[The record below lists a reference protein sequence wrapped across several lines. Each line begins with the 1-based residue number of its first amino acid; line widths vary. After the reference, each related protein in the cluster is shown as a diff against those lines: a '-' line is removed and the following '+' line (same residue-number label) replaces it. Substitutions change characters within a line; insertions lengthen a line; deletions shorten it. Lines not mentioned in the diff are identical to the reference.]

1 VSEAKFTHAD
11 AIAWWVGVT
20 LGWIVALTALVGASP
35 SAQHDLVM
43 LVGGQA
49 AVYLAVCAL
58 FAARRPGKTWSE
70 VFAFRRTSL
79 LLAIVSL
86 LLGAALYPSAQLLLT
101 LIERSYPLPK
111 ELVAEE
117 LTRLTPRNAAHGV
130 ALALMVVGVGPFV
143 EELFFRGAIQTQLRA
158 VGPGFAALGTTA
170 LLFTLG
176 HPEPRNWLP
185 LLFLSVAL
193 GYVRALSGSLW
204 PGLLLHGAFNGTA
217 LGMSLTSRAE
227 DQGTLDPRLVIGS
240 GALSLLLF
248 AVAAWAG
255 KKSASAQRA
264 RALDVVE
271 VKGDEALP

>member
-1 VSEAKFTHAD
+1 LETKFTHSD
-11 AIAWWVGVT
+11 AIAWWVGIT
-20 LGWIVALTALVGASP
+20 LGWVVALNLIVSLSR

-49 AVYLAVCAL
+49 AVYLAGCAL

-79 LLAIVSL
+79 LLAVVSL
-86 LLGAALYPSAQLLLT
+86 LLGLALYAPAQLLAT
-101 LIERSYPLPK
+101 LVERWHPLPK
-111 ELVAEE
+111 ELLAEE
-117 LTRLTPRNAAHGV
+117 LTRLTPRNTAHGI
-130 ALALMVVGVGPFV
+130 ALGLMVIGVGPFV
-143 EELFFRGAIQTQLRA
+143 EELFFRGALQTQLRA

-176 HPEPRNWLP
+176 HIEPRTWLP
-185 LLFLSVAL
+185 IFLLALAL
-193 GYVRALSGSLW
+193 GYVRSLSGSFW

-227 DQGTLDPRLVIGS
+227 DQAMLDPKLVIGS
-240 GALSLLLF
+240 GAAALLLF
-248 AVAAWAG
+248 GVAAWAG
-255 KKSASAQRA
+255 KKSEAAQRA
-264 RALDVVE
+264 RALDVVQ